1 MLKSGRSE
9 HKKIDFL
16 NIDIEGHELEVL
28 KTVDFSYFAIK
39 VICVEIISTSENIN
53 KRENEIFKF
62 LKKKGYKLKFK
73 LGINYVFVKRR

>member
-1 MLKSGRSE
+1 MEKIELI
-9 HKKIDFL
+9 KIDV
-16 NIDIEGHELEVL
+16 EGYELEVL